1 MSGSVCAALLRS
13 EAETMTRQIKSLPRA
28 IKSMDGSTVTGICSV
43 MGNLD
48 DYSDRMWPGSFQK
61 TIQERGD
68 RILHLW
74 QHDFSSPPIAV
85 IKSIRE
91 VARAELPPVVI
102 QRAPEASGGV
112 EVVREYLNTPRAQEV
127 LESLRAGAPLEMS
140 FAYDAVKYDFEEK
153 PDAKYEWDRIRNLRE
168 IRLYETSDVLWGAND
183 ATVASKS
190 LLLPFDFVLR
200 QLVERL
206 TEMQDEAKA
215 GQRNSTEDLARIN
228 SIAKLAIDLGAT
240 NVKLLDEQLQEID
253 PTDDGK
259 SRAAAAAAL
268 TQTPDLYKYKLAAA
282 ERMLALHNRSV

>member
-1 MSGSVCAALLRS
+1 
-13 EAETMTRQIKSLPRA
+13 
-28 IKSMDGSTVTGICSV
+28 
-43 MGNLD
+43 
-48 DYSDRMWPGSFQK
+48 
-61 TIQERGD
+61 
-68 RILHLW
+68 
-74 QHDFSSPPIAV
+74 
-85 IKSIRE
+85 
-91 VARAELPPVVI
+91 
-102 QRAPEASGGV
+102 
-112 EVVREYLNTPRAQEV
+112 
-127 LESLRAGAPLEMS
+127 MS